1 MTDIN
6 IRIRSQFDNQGT
18 AAARK
23 EIEGLVAAIKGAAAG
38 KAPDPGYGQ
47 VAAQARTASQ
57 AVAGMTQAELTAA
70 RAAEQLAQAQN
81 RTAQSA
87 AQAAAAES
95 RAEKAALQ
103 LAQAQ
108 AKASQAAQSG
118 GGYFQQMSS
127 AFTSGLAGMVG
138 PAAAATAAIGALK
151 STADLTVAGASAQQT
166 RAAFDQLAKSAGT
179 TGDALLA
186 ALRKASAG
194 EISDLNLQLAANRAQ
209 LLGVANSAQQ
219 FSTLMDIARDRAQKM
234 GITTTQA
241 FNDLVT
247 GLGRGSPLILD
258 NLGITVNLTEA
269 NAAYAISL
277 HKSAD
282 ALTDAEKKQA
292 LINAVL
298 KDGAASIAATGG
310 AVEGSAVAFARLGS
324 VLENIKNSIGG
335 ALADTAAPTA
345 NALADLGS
353 AADGTAK
360 SLGNALGAL
369 PGLVSQLQGFGP
381 QSAEA
386 TVQQQAFANQ
396 MLAGVGVLEQYL
408 GIIQPTSAAT
418 TTQADAILQSADAE
432 DRRTQA
438 TRGSIIAQQQATAQT
453 ILEAQAKEASIAQS
467 QLLEAQIKL
476 VGDAYLALNPNIDA
490 SGVAQ
495 AVAAGKIDAAVGSYI
510 QQVLAIQRA
519 RSELAALQA
528 QAGVAGGA
536 VEGRAERDTPA
547 DRAQARAAGLAAQR
561 QRDADSAAARSAQI
575 LATGTTAQKRAEL
588 QKQYDAAVAAHG
600 KESAEAIRAQTALTQ
615 AQQQGGKGRAAAASG
630 GADRLAAIE
639 QSTGQKLADIDRA
652 TQAKLL
658 AIDERAA
665 AQRAAAAKKL
675 QQDMAAAEASRRA
688 ANEADDLDAIGVTDP
703 KEAQRINNRERAQA
717 QARQRDQQAQ
727 AEARQRAAAG
737 EAETAEKIYNARQEQ
752 IQKQQELDEKYYNR
766 QQELANDP
774 AALAALDQ
782 QYAEATRAY
791 EEEAQTRIAI
801 AESEA
806 AEKVAAAQAEKDAV
820 IAAAEE
826 QKNQV
831 VAKAQQSAA
840 GIKAATASARSQA
853 VADLQA
859 IGAAVNAIP
868 EKKTVTVSVQQ
879 TGGAAS
885 SGASARSD
893 GAYAGGG
900 NFVTNGT
907 TTITVG
913 DNPGGRELVTVTP
926 LSGTGTTRPVPG
938 GVAMAGGGVVD
949 AGNGYTTPIAGA
961 GTGSGRA
968 GQGGASHDAPA
979 ALKDQIDQQRELIAL
994 LSDLLQLRSA
1004 MASELESGTPFDAAF
1019 AQRLAQAGAR
1029 MAAFVRDTLPTVTK
1043 NEAEG
1048 YQRAT
1053 AYSKDAV
1060 AWLSDLIQLRKDM
1073 SDHADVQ
1080 PFDSAFVQ
1088 RLVATGKRLV
1098 ALVQAELIP
1107 TTQNEV
1113 DRLKRW
1119 QELSGATVSLIK
1131 DVSGLNAHMFSDYV
1145 PPSDAQLNAI
1155 VRDADRIAARMVQAA
1170 KAYDTKGLTAA
1181 KAFNE
1186 AVGGTFSTYKDGL
1199 LFFQALNSGDFD
1211 LKPENLARFEA
1222 STTQAM
1228 AVSARLGA
1236 MARKIPSQDI
1246 AALQLTTQALA
1257 AQSDALIKLAAVP
1270 FADLPAAA
1278 QALQLQSNALLG
1290 GARGVGDGNTIY
1302 LNVYP
1307 APGMNVQQLTNE
1319 VIRQLNGKIK
1329 GRG

>member
-38 KAPDPGYGQ
+38 KAPDLGYGQ

-151 STADLTVAGASAQQT
+151 STADLTVAGASAKQT

-179 TGDALLA
+179 TGDTLLA

-269 NAAYAISL
+269 NAAYATSL

-386 TVQQQAFANQ
+386 TAQQQAFANQ
-396 MLAGVGVLEQYL
+396 MLAGVGVLGQYL

-418 TTQADAILQSADAE
+418 TTQAAAALQSADAE

-438 TRGSIIAQQQATAQT
+438 TQNATIATTDAGTALAEQAQKSLDAATQAENLATFQRDLANLGGAVADGLMTSANAALALTQQYDIAYDAALRLINAQAA
-453 ILEAQAKEASIAQS
+453 LAQAKNAAAALADQRSGERSPGSSGQAEAAAAE
-467 QLLEAQIKL
+467 EARLQAIYRRL
-476 VGDAYLALNPNIDA
+476 ADAPEKGHKARIGGA
-490 SGVAQ
+490 A
-495 AVAAGKIDAAVGSYI
+495 AAGKK
-510 QQVLAIQRA
+510 L
-519 RSELAALQA
+519 EN
-528 QAGVAGGA
+528 
-536 VEGRAERDTPA
+536 
-547 DRAQARAAGLAAQR
+547 
-561 QRDADSAAARSAQI
+561 
-575 LATGTTAQKRAEL
+575 
-588 QKQYDAAVAAHG
+588 
-600 KESAEAIRAQTALTQ
+600 
-615 AQQQGGKGRAAAASG
+615 
-630 GADRLAAIE
+630 IE

-717 QARQRDQQAQ
+717 QARQRDQQAPQ
-727 AEARQRAAAG
+727 QVGAHGSSAG
-737 EAETAEKIYNARQEQ
+737 
-752 IQKQQELDEKYYNR
+752 
-766 QQELANDP
+766 
-774 AALAALDQ
+774 
-782 QYAEATRAY
+782 
-791 EEEAQTRIAI
+791 
-801 AESEA
+801 
-806 AEKVAAAQAEKDAV
+806 
-820 IAAAEE
+820 
-826 QKNQV
+826 KN
-831 VAKAQQSAA
+831 
-840 GIKAATASARSQA
+840 
-853 VADLQA
+853 L
-859 IGAAVNAIP
+859 P
-868 EKKTVTVSVQQ
+868 
-879 TGGAAS
+879 
-885 SGASARSD
+885 
-893 GAYAGGG
+893 
-900 NFVTNGT
+900 NG
-907 TTITVG
+907 
-913 DNPGGRELVTVTP
+913 P
-926 LSGTGTTRPVPG
+926 
-938 GVAMAGGGVVD
+938 
-949 AGNGYTTPIAGA
+949 
-961 GTGSGRA
+961 
-968 GQGGASHDAPA
+968 H
-979 ALKDQIDQQRELIAL
+979 
-994 LSDLLQLRSA
+994 
-1004 MASELESGTPFDAAF
+1004 
-1019 AQRLAQAGAR
+1019 
-1029 MAAFVRDTLPTVTK
+1029 
-1043 NEAEG
+1043 
-1048 YQRAT
+1048 
-1053 AYSKDAV
+1053 
-1060 AWLSDLIQLRKDM
+1060 
-1073 SDHADVQ
+1073 
-1080 PFDSAFVQ
+1080 
-1088 RLVATGKRLV
+1088 
-1098 ALVQAELIP
+1098 
-1107 TTQNEV
+1107 
-1113 DRLKRW
+1113 
-1119 QELSGATVSLIK
+1119 
-1131 DVSGLNAHMFSDYV
+1131 
-1145 PPSDAQLNAI
+1145 
-1155 VRDADRIAARMVQAA
+1155 
-1170 KAYDTKGLTAA
+1170 
-1181 KAFNE
+1181 
-1186 AVGGTFSTYKDGL
+1186 
-1199 LFFQALNSGDFD
+1199 
-1211 LKPENLARFEA
+1211 
-1222 STTQAM
+1222 
-1228 AVSARLGA
+1228 
-1236 MARKIPSQDI
+1236 
-1246 AALQLTTQALA
+1246 
-1257 AQSDALIKLAAVP
+1257 
-1270 FADLPAAA
+1270 
-1278 QALQLQSNALLG
+1278 
-1290 GARGVGDGNTIY
+1290 
-1302 LNVYP
+1302 
-1307 APGMNVQQLTNE
+1307 
-1319 VIRQLNGKIK
+1319 
-1329 GRG
+1329 